1 MIINRYTV
9 PSTISCDTMDTSG
22 YLRAAE
28 GCSAIA
34 FDVFDTLIVRPFVRP
49 DDLFDFIERVT
60 GKEGFGKARREAER
74 QARRQIR
81 PEIDLDE
88 IYNVLDSRYSDLK
101 AVEIEKEIALCRADS
116 EALALYDS
124 FIKEGKKV
132 ILVSDMYLPRGVLEE
147 ILEKCGFSVYTK
159 LYLSNEL
166 DLNKSSGSVYDLIT
180 EENGP
185 VLMIGDNERSDV
197 RNAVS
202 HGLKAERWIPLR
214 ERYYDSHPREK
225 GFCRRHGDASLI
237 AGIDMLRWQAFGDGE
252 YWYDTAGRFGGPM
265 VFSFAN
271 FVIRCSEGYDRVLFV
286 SRDGYVPM
294 LAYQEMGGADSA
306 YIYCSRMLST
316 VLGGNNIQDRDSA
329 LTIVNYLARK
339 GFPGA
344 SEIKDF
350 KDAGTFLSEHSEEA
364 ERILKESFGE
374 YSEYAK
380 KVAGEGR
387 ILMADTTTMRYSS
400 QRFLSDAAGTGID
413 GCYFAVTSQDG
424 PIHKEF
430 IDRSRQHL
438 TWSYVN
444 LAEFFFS
451 SAESPLD
458 DVTAKG
464 PVFSSDKSEHE
475 RYREEIQPSLERGQ
489 LDYVRFA
496 REVLGDYVFDPEA
509 LDAWLDVLISY
520 EKGNDPHRLSGMGWG
535 VDKGHKDYRPL
546 LFRASQLP
554 FAVKQT
560 VAGFLRK

>member
-9 PSTISCDTMDTSG
+9 PSVSNRDTMDTSV
-22 YLRAAE
+22 YLKAAE
-28 GCSAIA
+28 GCSVIA

-60 GKEGFGKARREAER
+60 GKEGFGKARREAEM
-74 QARRQIR
+74 QARRRIR

-88 IYNVLDSRYSDLK
+88 IYSVLDKGYSDLK
-101 AVEIEKEIALCRADS
+101 VIEIEKEIALCRADS

-124 FIKEGKKV
+124 FIREGKKI

-147 ILEKCGFSVYTK
+147 ILKRCGFSGYSK

-166 DLNKSSGSVYDLIT
+166 DLNKASGTVYDLIT

-185 VLMIGDNERSDV
+185 VLMIGDNPKSDV
-197 RNAVS
+197 RNAIS
-202 HGLKAERWIPLR
+202 RGLKAERWIPLR
-214 ERYYDSHPREK
+214 ERYFRNHPKERR
-225 GFCRRHGDASLI
+225 FCRRHGDASLI

-271 FVIRCSEGYDRVLFV
+271 FIRGCSEGYDKVLFV

-294 LAYQEMGGADSA
+294 LAYREIGGEGSA

-316 VLGGNNIQDRDSA
+316 VLGGNNLSDRDSA
-329 LTIVNYLARK
+329 LTIVNHLARK

-350 KDAGTFLSEHSEEA
+350 KTAGTFLSEHSEEA

-374 YSEYAK
+374 YSSYAK
-380 KVAGEGR
+380 GVAGEGR

-400 QRFLSDAAGTGID
+400 QRFLSDAAGAEVE
-413 GCYFAVTSQDG
+413 GCYFAVTSRDG
-424 PIHKEF
+424 PPHKEF
-430 IDRSRQHL
+430 IDRSKQHL

-458 DVTAKG
+458 DVTAEG

-496 REVLGDYVFDPEA
+496 RGILGEYIFDPKA

-520 EKGNDPHRLSGMGWG
+520 EKGDDPHRLSGMGWG

-560 VAGFLRK
+560 VAGILKK

>member
-1 MIINRYTV
+1 
-9 PSTISCDTMDTSG
+9 MDTSV
-22 YLRAAE
+22 YLKAAE
-28 GCSAIA
+28 GCSVIA

-49 DDLFDFIERVT
+49 DDLFDFIERIT
-60 GKEGFGKARREAER
+60 GKEGFGKARRDAER
-74 QARRQIR
+74 QARRRIR

-88 IYNVLDSRYSDLK
+88 IYTVLDSRYSDLK

-116 EALALYDS
+116 EALALYVS
-124 FIKEGKKV
+124 FIKEGKKI
-132 ILVSDMYLPRGVLEE
+132 ILVSDMYLPRNVLEE
-147 ILEKCGFSVYTK
+147 ILGRCGFSGYST

-166 DLNKSSGSVYDLIT
+166 DLNKASGSVYDLIT

-214 ERYYDSHPREK
+214 ERYYASHPREK
-225 GFCRRHGDASLI
+225 RYCGKHGDASLI
-237 AGIDMLRWQAFGDGE
+237 AGIDILRWQALGDGE

-265 VFSFAN
+265 VFSFTN
-271 FVIRCSEGYDRVLFV
+271 FVKRCSEGYDRVLFV

-294 LAYQEMGGADSA
+294 LAYREMGGEDSA

-316 VLGGNNIQDRDSA
+316 VLGGNNLSDRDSA

-350 KDAGTFLSEHSEEA
+350 KTAGTFLSEHSEEA
-364 ERILKESFGE
+364 ERILKESFEE
-374 YSEYAK
+374 YSSYAK
-380 KVAGEGR
+380 GVAGEGR

-400 QRFLSDAAGTGID
+400 QRFLSDATGAEVE
-413 GCYFAVTSQDG
+413 GCYFAVTSRDG
-424 PIHKEF
+424 PPHKEL
-430 IDRSRQHL
+430 IDRSKQHL

-458 DVTAKG
+458 DVTAEG
-464 PVFSSDKSEHE
+464 PVFSSGDSEHE

-496 REVLGDYVFDPEA
+496 RELLGECVFDPGA

-535 VDKGHKDYRPL
+535 VDKGHRDYRPL

-560 VAGFLRK
+560 VAGFLKK